1 MKHLLIADNHD
12 SFVYNLV
19 ELLRQLDECT
29 MEIHYTEQ
37 ITPAMV
43 THCHGLLLS
52 PGPGIPTEQTHL
64 MELIDSYHT
73 ELPMLGVCLGHQA
86 LAAYCG
92 AELVQL
98 RAPLHGHTDQ
108 LIIEHHDELLRDIPT
123 GSHIGRYHSWVV
135 QPDNL
140 PATLQVTAHAQSDGT
155 IMALRHRDLPLWG
168 VQFHPESY
176 ISDHGRRYL
185 HNFIAQL

>member
-29 MEIHYTEQ
+29 LEIHYTEL

-43 THCHGLLLS
+43 ARSHGILLS
-52 PGPGIPTEQTHL
+52 PGPGVPTEQSHL
-64 MELIDSYHT
+64 MALIDSYHT

-140 PATLQVTAHAQSDGT
+140 PDTLQVTAHAQSDGT

-176 ISDHGRRYL
+176 ISEHGRCYL

>member
-1 MKHLLIADNHD
+1 
-12 SFVYNLV
+12 
-19 ELLRQLDECT
+19 
-29 MEIHYTEQ
+29 
-37 ITPAMV
+37 
-43 THCHGLLLS
+43 
-52 PGPGIPTEQTHL
+52 
-64 MELIDSYHT
+64 
-73 ELPMLGVCLGHQA
+73 MLGVCLGHQA
-86 LAAYCG
+86 LASYCG

-108 LIIEHHDELLRDIPT
+108 LIIDHHDALLRDIPT

-135 QPDNL
+135 QPDSL
-140 PATLQVTAHAQSDGT
+140 PDTLQVTAHAQSDGT

-176 ISDHGRRYL
+176 ISDHGRSYL

>member
-1 MKHLLIADNHD
+1 MKHLLIADSHD

-29 MEIHYTEQ
+29 FEIHYTEQ
-37 ITPAMV
+37 ITPDMV
-43 THCHGLLLS
+43 ARCHGILLS
-52 PGPGIPTEQTHL
+52 PGPGVPTEQTYL
-64 MELIDSYHT
+64 MNLIDSCHKK
-73 ELPMLGVCLGHQA
+73 LPMLGVCLGHQA

-92 AELVQL
+92 ARLEQL
-98 RAPLHGHTDQ
+98 QSPLHGHTDQ
-108 LIIEHHDELLRDIPT
+108 LIIEHHDELLRDIPA

-135 QPDNL
+135 QPDSL
-140 PATLQVTAHAQSDGT
+140 PDTLEVTAHARSDGS
-155 IMALRHRDLPLWG
+155 IMALRHRSLPLWG